1 MTCGPKD
8 THIKKTVKIGFIH
21 EVLASRAVQ
30 TPDSTVHSRPKKH
43 NSCIKN
49 AGFHLSSPPNQT
61 IKCYRSTVVNAHTVH
76 EHSSN
81 EWMCTRQVSHAVE
94 ACLWPYREATQ
105 RRAPPSALCVRIRA
119 LHAYADA
126 MAART
131 GIPHLT
137 GSNLKQRRASW
148 PAKVLET
155 WPPQPPLPKYCIEDG
170 STSRAGRC

>member
-76 EHSSN
+76 EHYSSN
-81 EWMCTRQVSHAVE
+81 EWMCTVRGRFHTRWRLVCGRIVK
-94 ACLWPYREATQ
+94 Q
-105 RRAPPSALCVRIRA
+105 RSDGRPPQLYAFAFVRCTPMLMQW
-119 LHAYADA
+119 LHALAY
-126 MAART
+126 
-131 GIPHLT
+131 H
-137 GSNLKQRRASW
+137 
-148 PAKVLET
+148 
-155 WPPQPPLPKYCIEDG
+155 
-170 STSRAGRC
+170 TSRVQI

>member
-1 MTCGPKD
+1 MKCWQAVQSRLTPLS
-8 THIKKTVKIGFIH
+8 TVVRKNTTAASKMLGFI
-21 EVLASRAVQ
+21 
-30 TPDSTVHSRPKKH
+30 
-43 NSCIKN
+43 
-49 AGFHLSSPPNQT
+49 SSPPNQT